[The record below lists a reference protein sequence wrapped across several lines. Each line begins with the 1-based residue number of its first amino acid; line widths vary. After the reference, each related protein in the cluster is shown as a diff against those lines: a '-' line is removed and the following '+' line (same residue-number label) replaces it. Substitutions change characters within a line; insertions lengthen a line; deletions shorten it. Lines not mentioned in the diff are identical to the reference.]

1 MTWRKKLKTWR
12 SLNDILHSLSEDD
25 VLALLNEERAGPR
38 RSSMLK
44 RLHQRYSML
53 RNDRERIEIMKEAQ
67 HP

>member
-1 MTWRKKLKTWR
+1 
-12 SLNDILHSLSEDD
+12 LHSLSEDD